1 MVEDSLTSILY
12 IAHLPRNFQEK
23 ELKELFR
30 QFSTIK
36 NIQVSRAENGNSRCY
51 GWVELDSVETAKIA
65 QDALDRYFL
74 DEKQL
79 TVKQLRQSEVPE
91 KLFTNARRGPKKKV
105 YPQLNKRD
113 SVMKFAR
120 KEKELMAKLSERG
133 ITYTWDSFISKLEKM
148 NIKIEE

>member
-51 GWVELDSVETAKIA
+51 GWVELDSAETAKIA